1 MSALGILVGV
11 GVGSLVGFFAMR
23 ALSKRINCSL
33 QRGVPL
39 KPSKR
44 TASGTDL
51 ERVKREL
58 RAAARAS
65 TPRTSSNRS
74 DTNRSYSTGRSHASE
89 AAPHVF
95 GYQPHHYGEIDT
107 TARQSSAHDGGHS
120 ITGGYST
127 GGGFG
132 GGSYDSGSSGSS
144 SYDSGSSDSGGGG
157 GGD

>member
-1 MSALGILVGV
+1 MSTLGILVGV
-11 GVGSLVGFFAMR
+11 GVGSLVGFFAMH
-23 ALSKRINCSL
+23 ALSKRINRSL

-58 RAAARAS
+58 RAASRSS
-65 TPRTSSNRS
+65 TPRTPSHRS
-74 DTNRSYSTGRSHASE
+74 DTSRSYSTGRSHASE
-89 AAPHVF
+89 SAPHVF
-95 GYQPHHYGEIDT
+95 GYPPHHFGESD
-107 TARQSSAHDGGHS
+107 APVRQSSAHDGGHS

-132 GGSYDSGSSGSS
+132 GGSYDSGSS